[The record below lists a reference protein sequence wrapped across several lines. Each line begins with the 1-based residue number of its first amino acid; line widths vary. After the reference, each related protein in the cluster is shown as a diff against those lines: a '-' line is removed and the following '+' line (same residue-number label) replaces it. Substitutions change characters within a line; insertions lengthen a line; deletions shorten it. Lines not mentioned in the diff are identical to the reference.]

1 MRCGART
8 VRHPDRVM
16 AASRLKR
23 PSDGIGS
30 ARQIPPQERLESTQ
44 MARVEAALGPYAWKR
59 MTVRSV
65 ALRLVEAI
73 EGGGV
78 AVDDGRS
85 LDCRAG
91 ALGLSVARPDGRGR
105 GPPGLRRA
113 RELAHQLPAAGH
125 RAGVAS
131 RQQHPRLA
139 AGEGRVIRFG

>member
-1 MRCGART
+1 M
-8 VRHPDRVM
+8 
-16 AASRLKR
+16 
-23 PSDGIGS
+23 
-30 ARQIPPQERLESTQ
+30 PPQARLESTQ

-85 LDCRAG
+85 VDCRAG

-105 GPPGLRRA
+105 GAPGRPPRSRAGTTSCRRLEI
-113 RELAHQLPAAGH
+113 ELAWLLDSSTA
-125 RAGVAS
+125 
-131 RQQHPRLA
+131 LA
-139 AGEGRVIRFG
+139 AGGARVIRFG